1 MAMWGGRFA
10 VDTDREMTEFSESI
24 SFDKRLYKYDIQ
36 GSKAHAA
43 MLAAQQIIP
52 TATAE
57 QIAVELDKIEQC
69 IDQGDFTFTAKL
81 EDIHMHIESAL
92 IAAMGD
98 EGARLHS
105 GRSRNDQVALDTRLY
120 LRSEIAVI
128 DELLKGFQAALIEQ
142 ADSNDKTILPGFT
155 HLQHAQP
162 VLFAHHLLAYV
173 EMLQRDRDRLA
184 DCAKRINV
192 MPLGAGALAGTTLP
206 LDREFVC
213 KQLGFDAVT
222 RNSMD
227 AVADR
232 DFAIELL
239 SALAIFAMHVS
250 RLSEDIILWC
260 SQEFDFIELDDAF
273 CTGSSLMP
281 QKKNPDVAEL
291 SRGKTAR
298 IYGDLM
304 ALLTLC
310 KGLPLTYNRD
320 LQEDKEPIFDALDT
334 AKKILRVFPPMV
346 ATMTAK
352 RDKMLNAASDPAL
365 MATDLAEKLVEL
377 KVPFRNA
384 HHRIGAFVK
393 WCADNNKALNAVT
406 LEEMQVTIPEATAE
420 FLTMFDP
427 QGSIARRELTGA
439 TGFKAV
445 RTQIDFW
452 QSELNKA
459 K

>member
-10 VDTDREMTEFSESI
+10 IDTDREMTEFSESI

-43 MLAAQQIIP
+43 MLAAQGIIP
-52 TATAE
+52 TETAE
-57 QIAVELDKIEQC
+57 QIAIELDKIEQS
-69 IDQGDFTFTAKL
+69 IEQGDFTFTAKL

-92 IAAMGD
+92 IDVMGD

-105 GRSRNDQVALDTRLY
+105 GRSRNDQVALDIRLY

-128 DELLKGFQAALIEQ
+128 DELLKSFQTALTEQ
-142 ADSNDKTILPGFT
+142 ADKNDTTILPGFT

-162 VLFAHHLLAYV
+162 ILFAHHLLAYV
-173 EMLQRDRDRLA
+173 EMFQRDRERLSG
-184 DCAKRINV
+184 CAQRINV

-206 LDREFVC
+206 LDREFVRQ
-213 KQLGFDAVT
+213 QLGFDALT

-232 DFAIELL
+232 DFALELL
-239 SALAIFAMHVS
+239 SDLAIFAMHVS

-281 QKKNPDVAEL
+281 QKKNPDIAEL

-320 LQEDKEPIFDALDT
+320 LQEDKEPIFDAIDT
-334 AKKILRVFPPMV
+334 VKKILRVFPPMI
-346 ATMTAK
+346 ATMNAK
-352 RDKMLNAASDPAL
+352 TEKMLVAASDPAL

-393 WCADNNKALNAVT
+393 WCDENDKALNAVT
-406 LEEMQVTIPEATAE
+406 LEEMQLTIPEATAE

-427 QGSIARRELTGA
+427 QGSIARRELFGA
-439 TGFKAV
+439 TGFNAV
-445 RTQIDFW
+445 RAQIDFW
-452 QSELNKA
+452 QKELEK
-459 K
+459 